1 MNRSNKDMLGAGLVG
16 FLAGKGHVRPIR
28 SLLWLG
34 FVALAV
40 GALGV
45 ALAVHFWPE
54 AAVVVAV
61 VAFVR
66 HHRRRRPSL
75 PASPPPQG
83 TPRRALP
90 PARPTRDDLDAAFAE
105 GYNRGQREAHKVERS
120 WGRPVPAYDPDDPD
134 AF

>member
-45 ALAVHFWPE
+45 ALAARYWPE
-54 AAVVVAV
+54 ALVVVAV

-66 HHRRRRPSL
+66 HHRRQRPSL

-90 PARPTRDDLDAAFAE
+90 PTRPTWDDLDVAFAE
-105 GYNRGQREAHKVERS
+105 GYNRGQREARKVERS
-120 WGRPVPAYDPDDPD
+120 WGRSVPAFDPDDPD